1 MKIEMRTST
10 QNLENDH
17 IYVLKLIDVMR
28 ALTTSRSTNVS
39 HIESIIDIIRN
50 FADGLHHAKEE
61 ELFFPALEKKGFSA
75 SQGPVA
81 VMLHEHVLGRN
92 FVKGMTENLDQYNNG
107 NKEAIDEVYHNMNG
121 YADLLVNHI
130 SKENNIL
137 FRMADKVL
145 SDVEQKRLLE
155 SFESIEKNRKEGMQ
169 VSDYVKRINQLAL
182 FYKV

>member
-1 MKIEMRTST
+1 MRTST

-28 ALTTSRSTNVS
+28 ALTTSRSTDVS

-50 FADGLHHAKEE
+50 FADGLHHSKEE
-61 ELFFPALEKKGFSA
+61 ELFFPALEKKGFSTV
-75 SQGPVA
+75 QGPVA
-81 VMLHEHVLGRN
+81 VMLREHVEGRN
-92 FVKGMTENLDQYNNG
+92 FVKRMTENLNQYRNG
-107 NKEAIDEVYHNMNG
+107 NKEALKVVYQNMNG

-145 SDVEQKRLLE
+145 SDVEQKILLE
-155 SFESIEKNRKEGMQ
+155 SFESVEQNRKRGMQ
-169 VSDYVKRINQLAL
+169 VSDYIERINALAL
-182 FYKV
+182 LYQV

>member
-1 MKIEMRTST
+1 MRTST

-28 ALTTSRSTNVS
+28 ALTTSGSTDAG

-75 SQGPVA
+75 QQGPVA
-81 VMLHEHVLGRN
+81 VMLHEHIQGRN
-92 FVKGMTENLDQYNNG
+92 FVKGMTENLDQYRNG
-107 NKEAIDEVYHNMNG
+107 NKEALKGVYQNMNG

-145 SDVEQKRLLE
+145 SDEEQKRLLE
-155 SFESIEKNRKEGMQ
+155 SFEGIEQNRKEGMQ
-169 VSDYVKRINQLAL
+169 VTDYIERINGLAL
-182 FYKV
+182 FYKVEN

>member
-1 MKIEMRTST
+1 MRTST

-28 ALTTSRSTNVS
+28 AFAGSGSTDTGHV
-39 HIESIIDIIRN
+39 ESIIDIIRN

-61 ELFFPALEKKGFSA
+61 EIFFPALGKKGFPA
-75 SQGPVA
+75 QQGPVA
-81 VMLHEHVLGRN
+81 VMLHEHVQGRN
-92 FVKGMTENLDQYNNG
+92 FVIGIAENLELFKNG
-107 NKEAIDEVYHNMNG
+107 NKDALSGIYQNMTG

-145 SDVEQKRLLE
+145 SAEDQIRLVEQFDK
-155 SFESIEKNRKEGMQ
+155 IEQSRKVGMQ
-169 VSDYVKRINQLAL
+169 VSDYIKRINALAL

>member
-1 MKIEMRTST
+1 MRTST

-28 ALTTSRSTNVS
+28 ALTTSGRTDAG

-61 ELFFPALEKKGFSA
+61 EVFFPALGKKGFSA
-75 SQGPVA
+75 EQGPVA
-81 VMLHEHVLGRN
+81 VMLHEHVQGRN
-92 FVKGMTENLDQYNNG
+92 FVKGMTENLDRYRNG
-107 NKEAIDEVYHNMNG
+107 NKEAIKGVYQNMNG

-145 SDVEQKRLLE
+145 SDEEQKRLLE
-155 SFESIEKNRKEGMQ
+155 SFEGIEQNRKEGMQ
-169 VSDYVKRINQLAL
+169 VTDYIERINGLAL
-182 FYKV
+182 LYKV

>member
-1 MKIEMRTST
+1 MRTST

-28 ALTTSRSTNVS
+28 ALTTSGSTDAG
-39 HIESIIDIIRN
+39 HMESIIDIIRN

-75 SQGPVA
+75 QQGPVA
-81 VMLHEHVLGRN
+81 VMLHEHVQGRN
-92 FVKGMTENLDQYNNG
+92 FVKGMTENLDQYRNG
-107 NKEAIDEVYHNMNG
+107 NKEALKGVYQNMNG

-145 SDVEQKRLLE
+145 SDEEQKRLLV
-155 SFESIEKNRKEGMQ
+155 SFESIELNRKEGMH
-169 VSDYVKRINQLAL
+169 VSDYIERINGLAL
-182 FYKV
+182 VYKVEN

>member
-1 MKIEMRTST
+1 MRTST

-17 IYVLKLIDVMR
+17 IYILKLIDVMR
-28 ALTTSRSTNVS
+28 ALADSGSTDVG

-50 FADGLHHAKEE
+50 FADGLHHVKEE
-61 ELFFPALEKKGFSA
+61 EIFFPELGKKGFSA
-75 SQGPVA
+75 QQGPVA
-81 VMLHEHVLGRN
+81 VMLHEHILGRN
-92 FVKGMTENLDQYNNG
+92 FVKGMTENLVQYRNS
-107 NKEAIDEVYHNMNG
+107 NKEALKGVYQNMNG

-145 SDVEQKRLLE
+145 SAEDQIRLVEQFDK
-155 SFESIEKNRKEGMQ
+155 IEQSRKVGMQ
-169 VSDYVKRINQLAL
+169 VSDYIKRINALAL

>member
-1 MKIEMRTST
+1 MRTST

-28 ALTTSRSTNVS
+28 ALTTSESTNVG

-61 ELFFPALEKKGFSA
+61 ELFFPALGKKGFSDR
-75 SQGPVA
+75 QGPVA
-81 VMLHEHVLGRN
+81 VMLQEHVQGRN
-92 FVKGMTENLDQYNNG
+92 FVREMTENLDQFSNG
-107 NKEAIDEVYHNMNG
+107 NKEALTGVYQNMNG

-145 SDVEQKRLLE
+145 SDEEQKRLLE
-155 SFESIEKNRKEGMQ
+155 SFEKIEQNRPAGTHAN
-169 VSDYVKRINQLAL
+169 DYIERINTLASN
-182 FYKV
+182 YGV

>member
-1 MKIEMRTST
+1 MKTST

-28 ALTTSRSTNVS
+28 ALTTSETPDAGHMEN
-39 HIESIIDIIRN
+39 IIDIIRN

-75 SQGPVA
+75 RQGPVA
-81 VMLHEHVLGRN
+81 VMLHEHIQGRN
-92 FVKGMTENLDQYNNG
+92 FVKGMTENLDQYRNG
-107 NKEAIDEVYHNMNG
+107 NKEALKGVYQNMNG
-121 YADLLVNHI
+121 YAELLVNHI

-145 SDVEQKRLLE
+145 SDEEQKRLLE
-155 SFESIEKNRKEGMQ
+155 SFESIEQNRKEGMH
-169 VSDYVKRINQLAL
+169 VSDYIERIDGLAL
-182 FYKV
+182 FYKVEN